1 MALKPDDTV
10 CFCFKVSLQKI
21 ETFCKV
27 QKPKYAS
34 EISDCLSAGTGC
46 GWCVPMLKKLHG
58 QFCEPYTPPW
68 RVGHEQTPVVRERPP
83 TEVNQET
90 WASGRQE
97 YLAEKKNNPSP
108 KSAPEGDQ
116 KSS

>member
-27 QKPKYAS
+27 EKPKYAS

-68 RVGHEQTPVVRERPP
+68 RAAESGAAPIREQNAA
-83 TEVNQET
+83 EVDGTT
-90 WASGRQE
+90 WASGRQQ
-97 YLAEKKNNPSP
+97 YLAEKKNNTQQ
-108 KSAPEGDQ
+108 GGQ
-116 KSS
+116 NN

>member
-27 QKPKYAS
+27 QRPKYAS

-68 RVGHEQTPVVRERPP
+68 RVGHEAASPVRERPAA
-83 TEVNQET
+83 EVDGES
-90 WASGRQE
+90 WASGRQQ
-97 YLAEKKNNPSP
+97 YLTDMKNNQP
-108 KSAPEGDQ
+108 KKIADGDE
-116 KSS
+116 KPA